1 MTAKHLSTQELT
13 QKALGLVL
21 AGILILG
28 AMFFLPAGTIYYWQ
42 AWVYLAVLFI
52 PMLFVLLYL
61 IRHEPDLLERR
72 LRMKEREV
80 EQKRIITLS
89 TLYFLVV
96 YLLPGFDQR
105 YGWSD
110 VPVPVALVADLI
122 VLGGYGLFVLVLR
135 ENPYASR
142 IVEVEA
148 QQQVITTGPYSLV
161 RHPLYLAVLVMVI
174 FSPLGLGSY
183 WAMLPTILLLVLLVA
198 RIRNEEEVLLR
209 ELAGYEAYRQKTK
222 YRLIPGVW

>member
-1 MTAKHLSTQELT
+1 MSINHLSTQELT
-13 QKALGLVL
+13 QKALGRVL
-21 AGILILG
+21 AGLLILG

-52 PMLFVLLYL
+52 PMLIFLLYL

-72 LRMKEREV
+72 LRMKEREA
-80 EQKRIITLS
+80 EQKLIIKLS
-89 TLYFLVV
+89 TLYFLGI
-96 YLLPGFDQR
+96 YLVPGFDQR

-110 VPVPVALVADLI
+110 VPVPVVLMADLI
-122 VLGGYGLFVLVLR
+122 VLLGYGLFVLVLK
-135 ENPYASR
+135 ENRYASR

-148 QQQVITTGPYSLV
+148 QQQVITTGPYSWV
-161 RHPLYLAVLVMVI
+161 RHPLYLAVALMYI
-174 FSPLGLGSY
+174 FSPLALGSY

-198 RIRNEEEVLLR
+198 RIQNEEKVLLR
-209 ELAGYEAYRQKTK
+209 ELAGYEAYRQETK